1 MEVSG
6 IIEFL
11 YPSEFDKVTQTKLR
25 RVILKNLF
33 SFKTSMEAFNKILI
47 IFPDDDNLLKL
58 YVNDQVTFRG
68 KFETRSHPE
77 LSILTL
83 TQILDDT
90 PHFIRLNGQ
99 VHVINFRFSQIIQY
113 N

>member
-6 IIEFL
+6 IIDFL
-11 YPSEFDKVTQTKLR
+11 YPSEFDKATQTKIR

-33 SFKTSMEAFNKILI
+33 SFKSSMEAFNKILV
-47 IFPDDDNLLKL
+47 IFPDDDNLVKL
-58 YVNDQVTFRG
+58 HVNDQVTFRG

-77 LSILTL
+77 LSILNL
-83 TQILDDT
+83 IKISNDT

-99 VHVINFRFSQIIQY
+99 VHVI
-113 N
+113 